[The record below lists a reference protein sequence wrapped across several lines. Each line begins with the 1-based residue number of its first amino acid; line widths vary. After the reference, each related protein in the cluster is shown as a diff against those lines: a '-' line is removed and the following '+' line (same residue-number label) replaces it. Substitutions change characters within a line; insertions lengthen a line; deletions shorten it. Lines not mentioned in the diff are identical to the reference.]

1 MPNSVTVR
9 VPATSANLGS
19 GYDCLGLAL
28 DITADVTISLEH
40 ARPADGHSLAPM
52 IAASARAAY
61 RAARQPEPA
70 ELSVV
75 WNGASASSA
84 QAASAGS
91 ANDIPIA
98 RGLGASAAARAAG
111 LVGANALMDEPLSS
125 DELLALGA
133 ELEGHVDN
141 MAPALFGGLQVTVR
155 DEEDWHR
162 LSVPLP
168 EALRIVLLIPDF
180 EMPTRETR
188 SRLPRGLPME
198 DAVFNIGRAAL
209 LVAALAQGEWDL
221 LDTATDDRLHQPAR
235 AEIFTA
241 LYEIIDA
248 AKEAGA
254 HGAYLSGG
262 GSTIAAFATE
272 NEERIARLML
282 QAALAHG
289 YSGRTVITQPGAA
302 GAMVVRS

>member
-1 MPNSVTVR
+1 MPDSVTVR

-19 GYDCLGLAL
+19 GYDSLGLAL
-28 DITADVTISLEH
+28 DVTADVTISLEH
-40 ARPADGHSLAPM
+40 VRPADGHSLAPM
-52 IAASARAAY
+52 VAASARAAY
-61 RAARQPEPA
+61 RAARRPEPA

-75 WNGASASSA
+75 WNDASTGSTPAASTSSA
-84 QAASAGS
+84 TG
-91 ANDIPIA
+91 IPIA

-133 ELEGHVDN
+133 DLEGHVDN
-141 MAPALFGGLQVTVR
+141 MAPALFGGLQVAVR
-155 DEEDWHR
+155 DEADWHR

-168 EALRIVLLIPDF
+168 DDLRIVLLIPDF
-180 EMPTRETR
+180 EMPTRESR
-188 SRLPRGLPME
+188 SRLPRGLPIE

-221 LDTATDDRLHQPAR
+221 LDAATDDRLHQPAR

-248 AKEAGA
+248 AKEGGA
-254 HGAYLSGG
+254 D
-262 GSTIAAFATE
+262 
-272 NEERIARLML
+272 
-282 QAALAHG
+282 ALAPPDG
-289 YSGRTVITQPGAA
+289 KPVAVVVQVGRKDAEYDEW
-302 GAMVVRS
+302 RSQ

>member
-52 IAASARAAY
+52 VAASARAAY

-75 WNGASASSA
+75 WNG
-84 QAASAGS
+84 ASAGS

-155 DEEDWHR
+155 DEADWHR

-168 EALRIVLLIPDF
+168 DSLRIVLLIPDF
-180 EMPTRETR
+180 EMPTRESR

-289 YSGRTVITQPGAA
+289 YCGRTVITQPGAA

>member
-52 IAASARAAY
+52 VAASARAAY

-84 QAASAGS
+84 QAVSTGS